1 MWDRV
6 VTMVEHQ
13 ETRQCGSFDAWG
25 ACFFYTYDAPNLELN
40 IHLQEAEPPLITYAI
55 GRRLHKK
62 ILTLVSYLDKAAQI
76 KALML
81 SNGETIRIG
90 ETMEPRRLKGLTSA
104 LFDTALYAL
113 DLEAGKSR
121 RFTTYMS
128 QAYDL
133 KHFSIKH
140 FTCPTS
146 ETAYYRASLR
156 THSDNELV
164 GRSLTLHGIL
174 MTVSEKIVG
183 DLIALEFNAR
193 DNSAQNLLSLSSK
206 LSSIGRILNEG
217 FYPSQK
223 IKQPQTLEMQ
233 DSSAAH

>member
-1 MWDRV
+1 
-6 VTMVEHQ
+6 MVKHQ
-13 ETRQCGSFDAWG
+13 ETCQYGSFKAWG

-40 IHLQEAEPPLITYAI
+40 IHLQEADAPLITYAV
-55 GRRLHKK
+55 GKRLHKK
-62 ILTLVSYLDKAAQI
+62 ILTLVNYLDKAAQI

-81 SNGETIRIG
+81 SNGETIHIG

-104 LFDTALYAL
+104 LFDSALYAL

-121 RFTTYMS
+121 RFTTYMA
-128 QAYDL
+128 QTFDL
-133 KHFSIKH
+133 KHFSIKR
-140 FTCPTS
+140 FTCQTS
-146 ETAYYRASLR
+146 DSVYYRASLR

-164 GRSLTLHGIL
+164 GRSLTLNGIL

-206 LSSIGRILNEG
+206 LSTIGRILNEG

-223 IKQPQTLEMQ
+223 IKRPETADIQGANAPL
-233 DSSAAH
+233 